1 MALQIAH
8 YPDYYYFIFFFFWVK
23 SEALTL
29 VNSAATSVGSFL
41 LYQIFLPTESFC
53 CPLRA
58 LQWVPLIPAL
68 LSCVPG
74 PWLCN
79 PAPALVVWGETSL
92 QPATAPSQLRARW
105 FWCPVTCS
113 CGSFAVWGRGWSN
126 LKGKYLRR
134 AFPPVETSVLMGFKM
149 PVRDGRHF

>member
-8 YPDYYYFIFFFFWVK
+8 YPDYYYFIFFFEW
-23 SEALTL
+23 SLRL
-29 VNSAATSVGSFL
+29 WLCWIQLQRSVGSFL
-41 LYQIFLPTESFC
+41 LYQIFLPAESFC
-53 CPLRA
+53 CLLRA
-58 LQWVPLIPAL
+58 LQRVPLIPAL

-79 PAPALVVWGETSL
+79 PAPALVVRGETSL